1 MKSSRRKFLQV
12 SLAAPLAAT
21 IAGPGGFAVGP
32 YALLTPDAGQEQFE
46 NPQIIRY
53 DSDCFTVRNRDTFI
67 HSGCFHYC
75 RCPRGLWQDRLTKFK
90 QAGFN
95 TIETYVFWNYH
106 EPVEGRV
113 NLDEFEDFVKLVGGM
128 GFYLIV
134 RPGPYVCA
142 EWDAGGFPHW
152 IIARQFPLRS
162 AAPESIQTS
171 RRWYDAVLPVIERH
185 TITNGGPI
193 IIIQIENEYDYWGQ
207 VPPPEKTQYLTAL
220 AQMVWNAG
228 IDIPIITNWCKEARN
243 NSNPIMAR
251 ITDTADF
258 YPRWDIVKGTVGR
271 LGELRKAESGSP
283 LGVTEL
289 QGGWFSQFGGKLSVD
304 QPGVDAAQLNMLA
317 KTMIE
322 QGVTFFSYYMGFGGT
337 NFDWAGK
344 NLTTTYDYAA
354 PIREPGGLWEKYYA
368 ARGIGEFL
376 KEYGPLV
383 ARAQALDG
391 AQSTNAAVSVT
402 ERANGKSGFLFVREN
417 ANSLQQYNLTFPD
430 PSSPSHRPITVPRE
444 GQLTLGPREMKMLPV
459 QVPFPG
465 GQLRY
470 TTAEVLGSGV
480 NEDRTFL
487 LVYDE
492 RHRTVEIAVST
503 DRQPEVEGDTV
514 YQYWDSDYETV
525 VLGVKL
531 ETTENMWLVNG
542 ALQIIAVPSVRGLR
556 TWIADFP
563 STVLPNAETKD
574 KVQVPFITT
583 CAMMADSGSS
593 RGHAWAELD
602 YAPGT
607 HHLTTLWSSQP
618 DRCLV
623 DGSAAQAAYDEHWRT
638 TRMVITTPPLPA
650 QPQDLT
656 QGPAQAETWVE
667 KFDLSSG
674 DWLTSPARALELLG
688 EIPYGYVKYH
698 AEFEA
703 ASASKMAFSTFADD
717 GKQVFINGKN
727 VKEASNNKPQAEF
740 DASSYLQSGANT
752 LEIAYELFGSPNF
765 GPKISE
771 LKGLEFARVWND
783 PSKVVTIE
791 PWKIQRVP
799 AAMHG
804 RVIDPEFSVDGWQT
818 APLGAF
824 APDTNLIPAFCWIR
838 SRFTLEQPAAG
849 WSIMWNA
856 AIEADRDALLYLNGR
871 FVGRYVT
878 QGPQTQFYLP
888 EPWIQWG
895 RPNTLTVIL
904 SYTDQPQHI
913 KTLRISPY
921 TEFATHRTRVE
932 FHWR

>member
-1 MKSSRRKFLQV
+1 MKSSRRKFLQA
-12 SLAAPLAAT
+12 SLASPLAVA
-21 IAGPGGFAVGP
+21 IGGRSGFAFGP
-32 YALLTPDAGQEQFE
+32 YALLTPNGGQDQFQ

-53 DSDCFTVRNRDTFI
+53 DSACFTLRNRDTFI
-67 HSGCFHYC
+67 HSACFHYC
-75 RCPRGLWQDRLTKFK
+75 RCPRELWQDRLTKFK

-113 NLDEFEDFVKLVGGM
+113 NLDEFEDFVKLVGSM
-128 GFYLIV
+128 GFYMIA

-152 IIARQFPLRS
+152 VIAQQFPLRS
-162 AAPESIQTS
+162 ADPKSIQTS
-171 RRWYDAVLPVIERH
+171 QHWYNAVLPVIERH

-193 IIIQIENEYDYWGQ
+193 IILQIENEYDYWGQ
-207 VPPPEKTQYLTAL
+207 VPSPEKIQYLTAL

-228 IDIPIITNWCKEARN
+228 IDIPLITNWCREARD
-243 NSNPIMAR
+243 NSNPVMAR

-271 LGELRKAESGSP
+271 IGALRKAESSSP

-304 QPGVDAAQLNMLA
+304 QPGVDGAQLNMLT

-322 QGVTFFSYYMGFGGT
+322 QGVTFFSFYMGFGGT

-368 ARGIGEFL
+368 ARGIGESL
-376 KEYGPLV
+376 KQYGPLL
-383 ARAQALDG
+383 ARSQTVDG
-391 AQSTNAAVSVT
+391 SQSTNPAVSVT
-402 ERANGKSGFLFVREN
+402 ERANGTSGFLFVREN
-417 ANSLQQYNLTFPD
+417 ANQQQQFKLTFPD
-430 PSSPSHRPITVPRE
+430 PASPSHRLITVPRE
-444 GQLTLGPREMKMLPV
+444 GQLTIGPREMKMLPL
-459 QVPFPG
+459 QVPLPG
-465 GQLRY
+465 AQLRY
-470 TTAEVLGSGV
+470 TTAEVLGSGL
-480 NEDRTFL
+480 NEDRAFL
-487 LVYDE
+487 LLYDE
-492 RHRTVEIAVST
+492 RHRIAEIAVST
-503 DRQPEVEGDTV
+503 SSQPQVEGDTA

-525 VLGVKL
+525 VLGVNL

-542 ALQIIAVPSVRGLR
+542 NLQIIVVPGVRGLR

-602 YAPGT
+602 YIPGT

-623 DGSAAQAAYDEHWRT
+623 DGSTAQAAYDEHWRT
-638 TRMVITTPPLPA
+638 TRMVIETPPLPV

-656 QGPAQAETWVE
+656 QTQAEMWVE
-667 KFDLSSG
+667 KFDLNTG
-674 DWLTSPARALELLG
+674 DWLTSPAQALELMG

-703 ASASKMAFSTFADD
+703 ASTSQMAFSTFADD

-727 VKEASNNKPQAEF
+727 VKEASNNKPQVQF

-765 GPKISE
+765 GPKMAE
-771 LKGLEFARVWND
+771 LKGLEFARVWSD

-799 AAMHG
+799 AAMRG
-804 RVIDPEFSVDGWQT
+804 RAIDPEFSVGGWQ
-818 APLGAF
+818 AASLGSF
-824 APDTNLIPAFCWIR
+824 APDTNIISAFCWIR
-838 SRFTLEQPAAG
+838 SKFTLAKPAEN

-888 EPWIQWG
+888 EPWLQWG
-895 RPNTLTVIL
+895 ASNTLTVVL
-904 SYTDQPQHI
+904 AYTDQPQHI
-913 KTLRISPY
+913 KTLRIAPY
-921 TEFATHRTRVE
+921 SEFATHRTRVE

>member
-12 SLAAPLAAT
+12 SLATPLAAT
-21 IAGPGGFAVGP
+21 IAGQGGFAFGP
-32 YALLTPDAGQEQFE
+32 YALLAPDAGLEQFE

-53 DSDCFTVRNRDTFI
+53 DADCFTVRNRDTFI

-75 RCPRGLWQDRLTKFK
+75 RCPRELWQDRLTKFK

-95 TIETYVFWNYH
+95 TIETYIFWNYH

-113 NLDEFEDFVKLVGGM
+113 NLDEFEDFVKLVGSM

-162 AAPESIQTS
+162 ASAESIQTS

-243 NSNPIMAR
+243 NSNSVMAR

-271 LGELRKAESGSP
+271 LEELRKAEPGSP

-337 NFDWAGK
+337 NFDWAAK

-376 KEYGPLV
+376 KQFGPLV

-391 AQSTNAAVSVT
+391 AQSTNAGVSVT
-402 ERANGKSGFLFVREN
+402 ERVNGKSGFLFVREN
-417 ANSLQQYNLTFPD
+417 ANSRQQCKLTFPD
-430 PSSPSHRPITVPRE
+430 PSSPSHRLITVPRE
-444 GQLTLGPREMKMLPV
+444 GQLELGPREMKMLPV
-459 QVPFPG
+459 QVPLPG

-470 TTAEVLGSGV
+470 TTAELLGCGV

-492 RHRTVEIAVST
+492 RRRMAEIAVAT
-503 DRQPEVEGDTV
+503 DRQPEIEGDTV

-542 ALQIIAVPSVRGLR
+542 ALQIIAVPRDRGLR
-556 TWIADFP
+556 TWIVDFP
-563 STVLPNAETKD
+563 SRVLPNAETKD
-574 KVQVPFITT
+574 KTQVPFITD
-583 CAMMADSGSS
+583 CAMMAETGSS
-593 RGHAWAELD
+593 RGHAWANLD
-602 YAPGT
+602 YAPGA

-650 QPQDLT
+650 QPQDVT
-656 QGPAQAETWVE
+656 QAEIWTE
-667 KFDLSSG
+667 KFDLSAG
-674 DWLTSPARALELLG
+674 DWLTSPARPLELLG

-703 ASASKMAFSTFADD
+703 ASASKMAFSAFADD

-727 VKEASNNKPQAEF
+727 VKEASNDKLQAEF
-740 DASSYLQSGANT
+740 DASPYLQSGSNT

-771 LKGLEFARVWND
+771 LKGLEFARVWDD

-791 PWKIQRVP
+791 PWKIQRAP
-799 AAMHG
+799 AAMRG
-804 RVIDPEFSVDGWQT
+804 REIDPEFSVGGWQA
-818 APLGAF
+818 APLGNF

-838 SRFTLEQPAAG
+838 ARFTLEQPAAG

-856 AIEADRDALLYLNGR
+856 TLEADRDALLYLNGR
-871 FVGRYVT
+871 FAGRYVT

-895 RPNTLTVIL
+895 SSNILTVVL
-904 SYTDQPQHI
+904 AYTDQPQHI

-921 TEFATHRTRVE
+921 TEFATRRTRVE